1 MPDPTLRDRLVGIIV
16 GAIIDGGPVGDHP
29 ALIADAILASE
40 FGKQLEVKCDREARA
55 AYREIEDQP
64 RQNAIDDGFSRYR

>member
-1 MPDPTLRDRLVGIIV
+1 MTNLTLRDRLVEIIV

-40 FGKQLEVKCDREARA
+40 FGK
-55 AYREIEDQP
+55 
-64 RQNAIDDGFSRYR
+64 

>member
-1 MPDPTLRDRLVGIIV
+1 MPDPALRDRLIEIIV

-40 FGKQLEVKCDREARA
+40 FGK
-55 AYREIEDQP
+55 
-64 RQNAIDDGFSRYR
+64 